1 MAKPHLHNFETTQS
15 ISLWEGKRR
24 CGDENR
30 ACEMWPVRANC
41 CCFFHIFTSSTSL
54 FFTFLCIYLPCF
66 NFFLSFSPKSHEIL
80 QAFTFQLWSYTVI
93 TSIWCILI
101 FCGPYWWSLN
111 LKFHDD
117 VHGHDERIIW
127 RLAQFWKSY
136 GAWPIIM
143 NQYGAWPSYL
153 HHTPSIRL
161 MIREKSD
168 DERRSPLEMCLR
180 RLIVLIL

>member
-1 MAKPHLHNFETTQS
+1 MCWEFCFHFRTWWEEKVGHCINNFNYEWQNHIYIILRPQS

-24 CGDENR
+24 CGGENR

-111 LKFHDD
+111 LKFHD
-117 VHGHDERIIW
+117 G
-127 RLAQFWKSY
+127 
-136 GAWPIIM
+136 
-143 NQYGAWPSYL
+143 
-153 HHTPSIRL
+153 
-161 MIREKSD
+161 
-168 DERRSPLEMCLR
+168 
-180 RLIVLIL
+180 